1 MASFFSSIN
10 RSEDA
15 VAALA
20 QMTNL
25 NHSPTHKDCFD
36 LLLKSLYSG
45 DVRLLRVLGSWYLLN
60 FDTVLPEGILNRFLQ
75 VSATIGDLELAKIAM
90 ELKEK
95 YGYSVDSIDYI
106 CLTRAATLSCDYVSI
121 VEILIEAGKKGFDLY
136 SLHPEL
142 AGNLQLLLGK
152 SFTSVYVLDQVYYEI
167 IELFRQDNSLP
178 VPILAVNAIIV
189 GAGKRGQLD
198 RAFATFKECQTLFK
212 QPPSIFS
219 YNSLL
224 HAISLSRMPSVVN
237 ILSIFQEMEK
247 DGISPNSES
256 VSILF
261 IVMAETGDLK
271 GFDEIYD
278 LMKAKGIKP
287 SEKSFRRVLISL
299 SHKKEFAKL
308 DQLIADHYSD
318 SLLPDT
324 VKSDVGQ
331 PVGDLKRPKIP
342 PFLRE
347 RLLKLREII
356 SSN

>member
-20 QMTNL
+20 KMTSL
-25 NHSPTHKDCFD
+25 NFEPTHKDCFN
-36 LLLKSLYSG
+36 LLVKSLYSG

-60 FDTVLPEGILNRFLQ
+60 FDTVLSEGILNRFLQ
-75 VSATIGDLELAKIAM
+75 VSATIGDLELAKIAIK
-90 ELKEK
+90 LKEK
-95 YGYSVDSIDYI
+95 YEYTVDSIDYI
-106 CLTRAATLSCDYVSI
+106 CLTRAATLNCDYVSV
-121 VEILIEAGKKGFDLY
+121 VEILIESGKKGFDLY
-136 SLHPEL
+136 SLHPDL

-152 SFTSVYVLDQVYYEI
+152 SFNSVYVLDQVYYAI

-178 VPILAVNAIIV
+178 VPILAVNAIIL
-189 GAGKRGQLD
+189 GAGSRGQLD

-219 YNSLL
+219 YNALL
-224 HAISLSRMPSVVN
+224 HAISLSRLPSVVN

-247 DGISPNSES
+247 DGISPNSAS

-261 IVMAETGDLK
+261 TVMAESGDLK
-271 GFDEIYD
+271 GFDEIYN
-278 LMKAKGIKP
+278 LMKIKGIKP
-287 SEKSFRRVLISL
+287 SERSFRRILISL
-299 SHKKEFAKL
+299 SNKKEFAKL

-318 SLLPDT
+318 ILLPDT
-324 VKSDVGQ
+324 VTSDVGQ
-331 PVGDLKRPKIP
+331 TVGDLKPKIP